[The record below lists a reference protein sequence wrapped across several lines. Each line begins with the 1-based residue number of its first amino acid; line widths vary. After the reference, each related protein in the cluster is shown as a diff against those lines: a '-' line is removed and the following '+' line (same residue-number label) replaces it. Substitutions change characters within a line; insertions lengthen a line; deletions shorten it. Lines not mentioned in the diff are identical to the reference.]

1 MSPHTGKSGEMVIRK
16 FAPKGDFVWKEGEGK
31 MGSNE
36 ERKVGRKMGS
46 NEERKT
52 HTLSQRK

>member
-1 MSPHTGKSGEMVIRK
+1 MSPHTGKSGEKVIRK

-36 ERKVGRKMGS
+36 ERKVRRKMGS

-52 HTLSQRK
+52 HTAR